1 MNLLIAGQCVNQ
13 VLGELSLSKTRSE
26 AAATLCAVI
35 RTGAADSYFP
45 QLTLSLGDSVTLS
58 DESGCLFTGGVQEI
72 VRGPEAVTVTA
83 YDRGIY
89 LTRNELYG
97 VFSGS
102 GASIVAQV
110 AGQLGISLGNVD
122 APGGY
127 QVIVTASGE
136 SAFQIL
142 RRAVGEK
149 QEIYMDG
156 EKLCVGAKSGSPV
169 ELPADKL
176 LEGQCVGSIRQMINR
191 AVVLKRGTTAA
202 LAAAQN
208 SGHIDAYGQFQ
219 VTRTLSQSSA
229 QEQAQ
234 AALSGI
240 QFSAEVTA
248 LGDLALRCGE
258 SVSIRQPQWGLDG
271 TFLITGVRHRWS
283 KGLFLSELS
292 LESA

>member
-1 MNLLIAGQCVNQ
+1 MNLYINGQCVNG

-35 RTGAADSYFP
+35 RTGVADSYFP
-45 QLTLSLGDSVTLS
+45 QLILSLGDGVTLS
-58 DESGCLFTGGVQEI
+58 DENGCLFTGGVQEI
-72 VRGPEAVTVTA
+72 VRGHEEVTVTA

-97 VFSGS
+97 VFAGS
-102 GASIVAQV
+102 GASIIAQI
-110 AGQLGISLGNVD
+110 AGKLGIDLGNVD

-127 QVIVTASGE
+127 QVIVTTSGE
-136 SAFQIL
+136 SAFHIL
-142 RRAVGEK
+142 RRAVGEN

-156 EKLCVGAKSGSPV
+156 EKLCVGTRSASPV
-169 ELPADKL
+169 TLSADRL
-176 LEGQCVGSIRQMINR
+176 LEGRCVGSIRQMINR

-208 SGHIDAYGQFQ
+208 SEHIDAYGQFQ

-240 QFSAEVTA
+240 QFGAEVTV
-248 LGDLALRCGE
+248 LGDLALRCGGR
-258 SVSIRQPQWGLDG
+258 VSLSLPQCGLEG
-271 TFLITGVRHRWS
+271 TFAITGIRHHW
-283 KGLFLSELS
+283 KQGLFLSELT
-292 LESA
+292 LEKN